1 MENENLTDPMA
12 IKHALERKLGYGALN
27 KLANNIGVSQPAV
40 SNTINGKR
48 HSRKI
53 LLYIANLLGQPVR
66 GVAPDNENILT
77 SEE

>member
-1 MENENLTDPMA
+1 MENENLSDPMA
-12 IKHALERKLGYGALN
+12 IKHALERKLDYGAMN
-27 KLANNIGVSQPAV
+27 ELANNIGVSQPAV
-40 SNTINGKR
+40 SNTIARKR

-77 SEE
+77 SE